1 MPVTYSQEGHPSG
14 RENPWSPFRR
24 AESLVG
30 SSLLWLP
37 VSGFPI
43 RSTEKDWIL
52 RFLELFSGTLR
63 TKLQLRQENFV
74 NFDYIYPN
82 LHSLFIANAPE
93 FYPICGIL
101 ASPSKPL
108 YRPPTQEQIQE
119 ALESGDHSI
128 FRGSKSMAYWLARKK
143 GLEQAKVFLGYGALL
158 SMWLP
163 PSPECQPPELPLN
176 RKIFRNPMLANVDV
190 GAEMEFLF
198 SLNDP
203 FLKKSKEIFAPNLES
218 DPQYRGM
225 LFAAPLM
232 TAQDIFY
239 ARGEQRDLW
248 LSLFSAYLVE
258 SRPDHGILLWGRPD
272 IDPVLKE
279 CLLAMRDQD
288 LKYPTV
294 SET

>member
-1 MPVTYSQEGHPSG
+1 MPVTYSKEGHRDG
-14 RENPWSPFRR
+14 RENPWAPFRH
-24 AESLVG
+24 ADSLAG
-30 SSLLWLP
+30 STLLWLP

-52 RFLELFSGTLR
+52 RFLELFSGMLR

-143 GLEQAKVFLGYGALL
+143 GLEQAKVFLGYGAFL

-163 PSPECQPPELPLN
+163 PSPESQPPELPLN

-272 IDPVLKE
+272 VDPVLKE
-279 CLLAMRDQD
+279 CLQAMRDQG